1 MSILRSIRWCQFGGQ
16 NQSQNSAY
24 IYQAEFE
31 YLKYSLGAAG
41 GVR

>member
-1 MSILRSIRWCQFGGQ
+1 MSIHRSVSRCQFGGQ

-24 IYQAEFE
+24 YYQAEFV
-31 YLKYSLGAAG
+31 YLKYTLGSAG